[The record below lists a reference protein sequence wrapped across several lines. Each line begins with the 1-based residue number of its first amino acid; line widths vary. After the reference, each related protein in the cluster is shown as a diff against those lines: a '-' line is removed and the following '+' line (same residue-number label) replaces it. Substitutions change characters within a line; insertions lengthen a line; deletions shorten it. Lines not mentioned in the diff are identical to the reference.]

1 MSEVPPPF
9 DELWFQLLSGY
20 IVGLCLG
27 SFITMLSY
35 RLPRKL
41 SLLHPSSSFCPNC
54 KTLLKPR
61 DLVPFFSWA
70 VAGGKCHYCHEP
82 ISLRYP
88 LIELATGTLC
98 AIAFGTISF
107 QPALII
113 VLLLIVICVTWA
125 TVKLE
130 GKA

>member
-1 MSEVPPPF
+1 MTDIPPPF
-9 DELWFQLLSGY
+9 DTLWFRIFIGL

-41 SLLHPSSSFCPNC
+41 SLLSPSTSFCPSC

-61 DLVPFFSWA
+61 DLVPVFSW
-70 VAGGKCHYCHEP
+70 VATGGKCRYCKSP
-82 ISLRYP
+82 ISMRYP

-98 AIAFGTISF
+98 AIAFSVVGF
-107 QPALII
+107 QLSLIAVTGIII
-113 VLLLIVICVTWA
+113 VAVTA
-125 TVKLE
+125 TTIRIEK
-130 GKA
+130 K